1 LRSVSASRRQIGGG
15 EPFAIEGRAMI
26 GQLRKTILD
35 NWRAQR
41 SAFLVAVFLAFV
53 AATVFEG
60 VEWRRAVATND
71 VIEALRAGRDV
82 PVDVEARPEAL
93 LARLAFLTK
102 RDELDQARRML
113 EALDR
118 SGDAQLRARAHYLV
132 ANALL
137 RTALEHIERSELEA
151 ANPFVNLSKREYRR
165 ALQIDPELWDAKF
178 NIDVAARLVR
188 DFPDFE
194 RKSGDELGVDP
205 KKLWTDIPGKP
216 KGLP

>member
-1 LRSVSASRRQIGGG
+1 
-15 EPFAIEGRAMI
+15 MI

-35 NWRAQR
+35 NWRARR
-41 SAFLVAVFLAFV
+41 STLLVAAFLFFVVATA
-53 AATVFEG
+53 FEG
-60 VEWRRAVATND
+60 VEWWRAVATND

-118 SGDAQLRARAHYLV
+118 SGDAQLSARAHYLV